1 MAFIQLESP
10 VGRIE
15 IQGDDQA
22 VSGLVIERDG
32 LLPGDGLKAE
42 SSPVLDLAAKQVE
55 EYFAGDREDF
65 ELPLA
70 LGGTEFQRRVWARI
84 AAIPA
89 GSATTYGEIGR
100 EIGLGPAG
108 RAIGGAVGA
117 NPVPLII
124 PCHRVLA
131 SNGKITGYSAGEGIA
146 TKRWLL
152 EHEGVLL
159 AAG

>member
-10 VGRIE
+10 IGRIE
-15 IQGDDQA
+15 IQGDGEA
-22 VSGLVIERDG
+22 VTGLAIERDG
-32 LLPGDGLKAE
+32 TLPGDGLEAE
-42 SSPVLDLAAKQVE
+42 SSPVLDAAATQVR
-55 EYFAGDREDF
+55 EYFAGERHDF

-70 LGGTEFQRRVWARI
+70 LGGTAFQRQVWSRI

-131 SNGKITGYSAGEGIA
+131 SDGRITGYSAGEGIP

-152 EHEGVLL
+152 EHEGV
-159 AAG
+159 AAK

>member
-15 IQGDDQA
+15 IQGDGEA
-22 VSGLVIERDG
+22 VTGLVIERDG
-32 LLPGDGLKAE
+32 ALPGDGEEAR
-42 SSPVLDLAAKQVE
+42 PDAVLGIAATQVR
-55 EYFAGDREDF
+55 EYFAGTRRDF
-65 ELPLA
+65 DLPLA
-70 LGGTEFQRRVWARI
+70 LRGTEFQRQVWARI
-84 AAIPA
+84 AAVPA
-89 GSATTYGEIGR
+89 GSATTYGDIGR

-131 SNGKITGYSAGEGIA
+131 SDGRITGYSAGEGVP

-152 EHEGVLL
+152 EHEGV
-159 AAG
+159 AAR